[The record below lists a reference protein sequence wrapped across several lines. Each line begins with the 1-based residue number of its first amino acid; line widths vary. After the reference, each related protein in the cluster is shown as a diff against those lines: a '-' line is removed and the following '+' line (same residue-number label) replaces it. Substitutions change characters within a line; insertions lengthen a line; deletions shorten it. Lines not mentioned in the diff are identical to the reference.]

1 MLISTEY
8 RTLKVGQFS
17 IAANIRTK
25 EEIGIMD
32 NTALAR
38 FITSLGSLNGYGSTL
53 AQTKKALDLRSSQP
67 LNQHGEDV
75 AIFEDTL
82 KGIAAVKEKGFSVD
96 GIIAINSAFD
106 SPSDEQ
112 PNWPGHL
119 RNAYYNEDDR
129 IGITIDQSAKE
140 TYFPPEIVRRDDL
153 QKIVDN
159 YKESPKKEK
168 DAWKVFADLSKL
180 QPFQDGNKRTALIAA
195 NAAYGTFERENYLVL
210 PFNDLDRGEFTISL
224 MRYYDAKNPT
234 DEAKYL
240 DKMVDLLPSDRER
253 ELHRP
258 IISDGSQGKTRVA
271 RVKPQFRNVENKESK
286 ESTNPKIESRQVK
299 PPFSPLRHDRGPKR

>member
-1 MLISTEY
+1 M
-8 RTLKVGQFS
+8 
-17 IAANIRTK
+17 
-25 EEIGIMD
+25 
-32 NTALAR
+32 
-38 FITSLGSLNGYGSTL
+38 
-53 AQTKKALDLRSSQP
+53 DLRSSQP

-75 AIFEDTL
+75 AIFEDIL

-168 DAWKVFADLSKL
+168 DAWKIFADLSKL

-195 NAAYGTFERENYLVL
+195 NAAYGTFEKENYLVL

-224 MRYYDAKNPT
+224 MRYYDAKIQLMRQST
-234 DEAKYL
+234 WIKWLIYFQVIVKGSYIGRSLVIRVRAKH
-240 DKMVDLLPSDRER
+240 EWH
-253 ELHRP
+253 ELSRNLEMLKIKKVKRAP
-258 IISDGSQGKTRVA
+258 ILKLN
-271 RVKPQFRNVENKESK
+271 RN
-286 ESTNPKIESRQVK
+286 R
-299 PPFSPLRHDRGPKR
+299 